1 MGLEFAYLWMY
12 AAKLVRD
19 PGRSDMR
26 MLLGSLSGDA
36 AGDDDDG
43 ICAGAP
49 S

>member
-1 MGLEFAYLWMY
+1 MY
-12 AAKLVRD
+12 AAKLVRE

-36 AGDDDDG
+36 AGDDDDDG